1 MGKVEIKGYDCPL
14 NPSDSQSP
22 HDLPLTPRVVP
33 LAQLARGQ
41 TATVDGP
48 DATGIVSSG
57 DAAYLRAMG
66 LRPNARIRVCRLGQ
80 PCIVE
85 VMTGDA
91 DCGQS
96 ECGCRIGLS
105 KELAQ
110 HLMVRV

>member
-1 MGKVEIKGYDCPL
+1 MA
-14 NPSDSQSP
+14 
-22 HDLPLTPRVVP
+22 PRVVS
-33 LAQLARGQ
+33 LAQLTHGQ

-48 DATGIVSSG
+48 DASGVVSTG

-85 VMTGDA
+85 VMTGEG
-91 DCGQS
+91 DCGKS

-105 KELAQ
+105 KELAE